1 MTVTNGSIPNLTLK
15 TLARTFFK
23 EATGYGFTQVDYVKF
38 VNILLDM
45 AMKSDPESA
54 GRSGSGSYELP
65 VGTTVSA
72 GLPLQGEHLLVR
84 QFEPEQDL
92 ALLDRWLADGWGRYF
107 LLSSTTAQ
115 RMDAHDVVRSD
126 DSVIG
131 MITLPDS
138 TPIGL
143 LAFLHHDPV
152 QRKAELRKLIGDV
165 GQRRKGFGKEAS
177 AIWIKYGIEVLN
189 LKKIYLSTLNTN
201 IRNIKL
207 NEELGFV
214 VEGILRNEAFIDG
227 TYHDVLRMGLW
238 QE

>member
-1 MTVTNGSIPNLTLK
+1 MAATNGSIPNLTLK

-45 AMKSDPESA
+45 AMKSDPEVA
-54 GRSGSGSYELP
+54 ERSGSGGYELP

-72 GLPLQGEHLLVR
+72 GLPLRGEHLIVR

-92 ALLDRWLADGWGRYF
+92 PVLDRWLADGWGRYF

-115 RMDAHDVVRSD
+115 RLDAHEVVRSEH
-126 DSVIG
+126 SVMG

-138 TPIGL
+138 TPIGSV
-143 LAFLHHDPV
+143 AFLDHDPA
-152 QRKAELRKLIGDV
+152 QKKAELRKLIGDV

-177 AIWIKYGIEVLN
+177 ALWIKYGLEVLN

-207 NEELGFV
+207 NEELGFI
-214 VEGILRNEAFIDG
+214 VEGILHNEVFIDG

-238 QE
+238 RE